1 MIRFCVNSLPLFISP
16 MSNVLISYSEF
27 EGSLNVRIFLP
38 FCFFLSNCPSSFLI
52 RSRYFYTLIV
62 LARLS
67 LVFPFILPIC
77 IFVRGPL
84 TNISVAPMA
93 SIGKIVNGWGMECLE
108 CLFIPI
114 HTYPYLW
121 MRYGVP
127 IQNMLWIICDLWWC
141 DGWLCVSKNWNKFK
155 CVLTFCILE
164 TDCD

>member
-1 MIRFCVNSLPLFISP
+1 MIRFCVSWVPLFISP

-114 HTYPYLW
+114 HTYGWGMECLF
-121 MRYGVP
+121 R
-127 IQNMLWIICDLWWC
+127 ICCGLSVTC
-141 DGWLCVSKNWNKFK
+141 DGVMDDCVFQKIGISSNAYWPSAF
-155 CVLTFCILE
+155 
-164 TDCD
+164 

>member
-1 MIRFCVNSLPLFISP
+1 

-93 SIGKIVNGWGMECLE
+93 SIGKISTEELIPYCLSQILGGLVALE
-108 CLFIPI
+108 L
-114 HTYPYLW
+114 YK
-121 MRYGVP
+121 RYK
-127 IQNMLWIICDLWWC
+127 L
-141 DGWLCVSKNWNKFK
+141 
-155 CVLTFCILE
+155 
-164 TDCD
+164 